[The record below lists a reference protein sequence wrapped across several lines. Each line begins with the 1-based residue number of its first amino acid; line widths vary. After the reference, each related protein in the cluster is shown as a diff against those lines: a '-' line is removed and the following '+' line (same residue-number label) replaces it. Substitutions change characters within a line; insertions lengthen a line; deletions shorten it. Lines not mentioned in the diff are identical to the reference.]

1 MNKMSGA
8 ESAGKWIMMP
18 KIAITKSSALSVT
31 QKDTVTRTIDET
43 TRHKTTTT
51 PHQTNSTSHKGTITS
66 RITTNNRLRAKTV
79 VTMGTMDLDHA
90 HMARGKMATGTIK
103 VLQQVATSVKI
114 NSQAPMRLHSCPL
127 QHRMASHE

>member
-43 TRHKTTTT
+43 TRHKT
-51 PHQTNSTSHKGTITS
+51 HQTNSTRHKGTIIS

-90 HMARGKMATGTIK
+90 HMASGKMATETIK

>member
-18 KIAITKSSALSVT
+18 KIAITKSFALSVT
-31 QKDTVTRTIDET
+31 KKGTVTRTIEET
-43 TRHKTTTT
+43 TRHKITTT

-66 RITTNNRLRAKTV
+66 RITTNRLRAKTV
-79 VTMGTMDLDHA
+79 VTMGTMGLDHA
-90 HMARGKMATGTIK
+90 HMARGRMATGTIK
-103 VLQQVATSVKI
+103 VLQQVATFVEI

-127 QHRMASHE
+127 QHRTASRE